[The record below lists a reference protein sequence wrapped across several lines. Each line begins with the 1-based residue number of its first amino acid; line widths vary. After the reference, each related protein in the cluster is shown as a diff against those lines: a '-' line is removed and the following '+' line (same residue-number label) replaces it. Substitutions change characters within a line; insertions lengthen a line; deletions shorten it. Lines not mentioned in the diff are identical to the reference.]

1 VRTIISHSPEETQ
14 DIGKDF
20 SKVLKPGS
28 ITAFYGELGS
38 GKTQLIKGI
47 CKGLGVKEVVNSPTF
62 IIVNEY
68 ISPLLGKICHFDLFR
83 IKSSDELIDIG
94 FDDYLNSNAI
104 LLIEWPELIENI
116 LPPEVNK
123 IFISHRDS
131 IENEREIKILNS
143 TFVEEVKR

>member
-1 VRTIISHSPEETQ
+1 MRTLISHSPEETQ

-20 SKVLKPGS
+20 SKTLKPGS

-47 CKGLGVKEVVNSPTF
+47 CKGLGVKEIVNSPTF

-68 ISPLLGKICHFDLFR
+68 TSPLLGKICHFDLFR
-83 IKSSDELIDIG
+83 IKSPGELIDIG

-116 LPPEVNK
+116 LPAEINK
-123 IFISHRDS
+123 IYISHRDP
-131 IENEREIKILNS
+131 IENEREIKILSN
-143 TFVEEVKR
+143 TYVEEVKH